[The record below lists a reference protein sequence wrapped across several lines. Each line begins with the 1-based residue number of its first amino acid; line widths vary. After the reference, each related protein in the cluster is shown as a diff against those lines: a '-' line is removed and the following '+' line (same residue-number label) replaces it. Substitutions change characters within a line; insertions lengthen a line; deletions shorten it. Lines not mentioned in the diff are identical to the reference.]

1 MGLFERKWLKLD
13 AKVVIVYATV
23 LYKDILICWAYVR
36 VRCAN
41 VIQKESLLMTQ
52 RNVKHVNRSKKML
65 WYALKRKRRQR
76 RVLSNKRKRQRRS
89 VDV

>member
-41 VIQKESLLMTQ
+41 VIQKESL
-52 RNVKHVNRSKKML
+52 
-65 WYALKRKRRQR
+65 
-76 RVLSNKRKRQRRS
+76 
-89 VDV
+89 